1 LRHSLF
7 GTKCAFACW
16 HGRTFNSGFDATLK
30 AAREAVSEADL
41 AIESVNKVDDKT
53 WMIMAK
59 KSTSAWSWGEIVRVT
74 VINLNTNQTEVKVYT
89 KKRSSINVTAKGD
102 YSTPI
107 LTNIELKLKS

>member
-1 LRHSLF
+1 M
-7 GTKCAFACW
+7 GTM
-16 HGRTFNSGFDATLK
+16 NISIK
-30 AAREAVSEADL
+30 AVVVILILVILAVSEADL

-89 KKRSSINVTAKGD
+89 EKRSSINVTAKGD